1 MNIYAGN
8 LSSQTNEDDLRQAF
22 EAFGQVI
29 SVKIVRTRA
38 TGESTGFGFVG
49 MPDSAQG
56 KAAIDEL
63 NGKDLNGQPMKV
75 EEGRAKAT
83 YASAPSS
90 GRDRRGGPGGRSRNG
105 GSGSGGGRGGFNR
118 GGRGG
123 RR

>member
-1 MNIYAGN
+1 MNIYVGN
-8 LSSQTNEDDLRQAF
+8 LSLQTNEDDLRQTF

-49 MPDSAQG
+49 MPDSAQA

-90 GRDRRGGPGGRSRNG
+90 RDKRGGPGGRGRNG
-105 GSGSGGGRGGFNR
+105 GSGRNGFNR